1 MELTDYPPFGNNIM
15 GTKNYRSSK
24 YKAQERTRISGKM
37 GTVIIVIMLTIIAIT
52 AIYPIY
58 FTLNSSL
65 KTQAEW
71 SKSKFSLPIPAHLD
85 NFKTAWK
92 RAMVPRT
99 FINSII
105 VTFGGAVLSFLV
117 CILAAYAA
125 TKVRFKARN
134 LIFILLLS
142 SMMIPVQTI
151 LYPFFKTMKDFHLTD
166 NYLGLILA
174 FATFAIPITI
184 YQYAAYLK
192 RVPNEIIEAA
202 RVDGAS
208 TLRIISSIIIPIAK
222 PVIFTAGL
230 INFAWMWNELLLPIM
245 VLQSPKMQTLIVS
258 LASLRGQYGT
268 FPTLISAGV
277 FIGII
282 PVSIIYLF
290 LQNQIIKGMTVGTV
304 KG

>member
-1 MELTDYPPFGNNIM
+1 MRKRKYIN
-15 GTKNYRSSK
+15 SK
-24 YKAQERTRISGKM
+24 YKAQERTRISGRF
-37 GTVIIVIMLTIIAIT
+37 GTVVIVIILAIIAFT
-52 AIYPIY
+52 TIYPVF
-58 FTLNSSL
+58 FTANSSL

-71 SKSKFSLPIPAHLD
+71 SKSKFSLPIPPNFD

-92 RAMVPRT
+92 RALVPRT
-99 FINSII
+99 FANSII
-105 VTFGGAVLSFLV
+105 VTFGGVILCFFV
-117 CILAAYAA
+117 CLLAAYAA
-125 TKVRFKARN
+125 TKVKFKARN
-134 LIFILLLS
+134 LLFILLLS

-151 LYPFFKTMKDFHLTD
+151 LYPFFKTMKDFNLTD
-166 NYLGLILA
+166 NYLGLILS
-174 FATFAIPITI
+174 FATFQIPITI

-208 TLRIISSIIIPIAK
+208 TLRIIFSIVLPVAK

-245 VLQSPKMQTLIVS
+245 ILQSPKMQTLIVS

-282 PVSIIYLF
+282 PISIVYLF
-290 LQNQIIKGMTVGTV
+290 LQNQIIKGMTAGTV

>member
-1 MELTDYPPFGNNIM
+1 MNR
-15 GTKNYRSSK
+15 KNYKSSK
-24 YKAQERTRISGKM
+24 YKASERTRINGKL
-37 GTVIIVIMLTIIAIT
+37 GTVLIVILLTIIAVT

-71 SKSKFSLPIPAHLD
+71 SKSKFSLPLPPHLD
-85 NFKTAWK
+85 NFKTAWE

-99 FINSII
+99 FMNSLI
-105 VTFGGAVLSFLV
+105 VTFGGVAVCFFVSL
-117 CILAAYAA
+117 LAAYAA

-151 LYPFFKTMKDFHLTD
+151 LYPFFKTMNDLHLTN

-174 FATFAIPITI
+174 FATFEIPITI

-192 RVPNEIIEAA
+192 RVPNELIEAA
-202 RVDGAS
+202 KIDGAS
-208 TLRIISSIIIPIAK
+208 TMRIIFSIIVPIAK
-222 PVIFTAGL
+222 PVIYTAGL
-230 INFAWMWNELLLPIM
+230 INFAWMWNELLLPLMI
-245 VLQSPKMQTLIVS
+245 LQSPKMQTLIVS
-258 LASLRGQYGT
+258 LASLKGQYGT

-277 FIGII
+277 VIGII

-290 LQNQIIKGMTVGTV
+290 LQNQIIKGMTAGTV

>member
-1 MELTDYPPFGNNIM
+1 MN
-15 GTKNYRSSK
+15 KNKYKSSK
-24 YKAQERTRISGKM
+24 YKASERTRISGKL
-37 GTVIIVIMLTIIAIT
+37 GTILVVIVLAIIAIT
-52 AIYPIY
+52 TIYPVY

-71 SKSKFSLPIPAHLD
+71 SKSKFSLPIPPHID

-92 RAMVPRT
+92 RAMVART
-99 FINSII
+99 FANSLI
-105 VTFGGAVLSFLV
+105 VTFGGVAVCFFV

-125 TKVRFKARN
+125 TKVKFKARN

-166 NYLGLILA
+166 NYWGLILA
-174 FATFAIPITI
+174 FATFEIPITI

-192 RVPNEIIEAA
+192 RVPNELIEAA
-202 RVDGAS
+202 KVDGAS
-208 TLRIISSIIIPIAK
+208 TIRIIFNIIIPVAK

-230 INFAWMWNELLLPIM
+230 INFAWMWNELLLPLMI
-245 VLQSPKMQTLIVS
+245 LQSPKMQTLIVS

-268 FPTLISAGV
+268 FPNLISAGV
-277 FIGII
+277 IIGII
-282 PVSIIYLF
+282 PVSVVYLF